1 MSEELRTAEKRQR
14 RKRYSFGRPE
24 QVAAQET
31 LNEKLKAAGMDS
43 RDSPKSLLEQG
54 ETLIKQAEKTGQLLQ
69 PVESPQAEDVGAQ
82 VRALSDT
89 IVADRP
95 MIFAHARTKRV
106 DVEQL
111 VKLAVIGCT
120 NAEIAVY
127 FGLHES
133 TICRRFAGSLQKGRE
148 LRKRLLRQRQ
158 TEVAL
163 AGNVGMLIWLGKNV
177 LGQRDKPL
185 ESSGTYD
192 GPVTIAFFDA
202 ILEEKRRRKL

>member
-1 MSEELRTAEKRQR
+1 MSEELRTAEKKQR

-24 QVAAQET
+24 QIAAQES
-31 LNEKLKAAGMDS
+31 LREKLKEAGLDS
-43 RDSPKSLLEQG
+43 LKSPKSLPEEG
-54 ETLIKQAEKTGQLLQ
+54 EALISQAKEEGLLP
-69 PVESPQAEDVGAQ
+69 PVVPRQVEDVAAETS
-82 VRALSDT
+82 VLSDT

-95 MIFAHARTKRV
+95 MMFAHSRTKRV
-106 DVEQL
+106 NVEQL

-120 NAEIAVY
+120 NAEIGVY
-127 FGLHES
+127 FGLDAS
-133 TICRRFAGSLQKGRE
+133 TVSRRFAGSLQKGRE

-185 ESSGTYD
+185 ESSGTND
-192 GPVTIAFFDA
+192 GPLTIAFFDA
-202 ILEEKRRRKL
+202 ILEEKQRRGL

>member
-133 TICRRFAGSLQKGRE
+133 TICRRFAG
-148 LRKRLLRQRQ
+148 
-158 TEVAL
+158 
-163 AGNVGMLIWLGKNV
+163 
-177 LGQRDKPL
+177 
-185 ESSGTYD
+185 
-192 GPVTIAFFDA
+192 
-202 ILEEKRRRKL
+202 